1 MNGAIGDTLAHWEY
15 GGGMNMFRIWQ
26 ARLMVHG
33 DIMLEPGFFG
43 RFAGWMIAVMLP
55 LVFIGIFTLPLTM
68 PSGLIAVASMAIG
81 MAFGAAMAVRW
92 AAGEIDRREEEAGG
106 E

>member
-1 MNGAIGDTLAHWEY
+1 MNGAIGDTLAHWED
-15 GGGMNMFRIWQ
+15 GGGMDMIRIWQ

-33 DIMLEPGFFG
+33 DVMLEPGFFG

-55 LVFIGIFTLPLTM
+55 LVFIGIFTLPVSVSTE
-68 PSGLIAVASMAIG
+68 LIALVPMAIG
-81 MAFGAAMAVRW
+81 MAFGAAMALRW